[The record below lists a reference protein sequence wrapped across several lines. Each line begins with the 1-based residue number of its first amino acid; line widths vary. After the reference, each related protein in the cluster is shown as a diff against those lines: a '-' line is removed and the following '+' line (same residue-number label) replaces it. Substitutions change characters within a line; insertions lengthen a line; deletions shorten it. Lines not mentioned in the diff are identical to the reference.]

1 MRSGGTCPEEAVR
14 VRDLERAPVPEACG
28 ESSKRMWGLRYEWAS
43 RAGWADG
50 ASRGAAVNVRE
61 ASLLERE
68 AQARVQAQVQ
78 IWVRVPE
85 QVRVRVRL
93 QLRRPSAVHAET
105 W

>member
-1 MRSGGTCPEEAVR
+1 MR
-14 VRDLERAPVPEACG
+14 VRDLERAPSLEACG
-28 ESSKRMWGLRYEWAS
+28 ESSKRMSGLRYGWAS

-50 ASRGAAVNVRE
+50 ASRGAAANVRE

-68 AQARVQAQVQ
+68 ARAQVQVQ

-85 QVRVRVRL
+85 QVRVRV
-93 QLRRPSAVHAET
+93 QLRHPSAVHAGT